1 MKMDYLLFFKMVNRL
16 ILWSFC
22 LIVLSSC
29 VVSPPKKTT
38 NICEIFYEKRS
49 WYKAAVKTEKRWG
62 SPAYVTLAFIKQ
74 ESDFQQGA
82 KPERTKLFGFIP
94 WKRKSSAY
102 GYAQALDGTWERY
115 KKEAKKTFAY
125 RRNFDD
131 SIDFIAWYNNLSH
144 KKIGIPR
151 DNARLLYLAYHE
163 GQGGYKKGS
172 YRNKPWL
179 TDVAT
184 TVQNNANRYK
194 SQFNSCK
201 NKLRN
206 PFYYLFKKA

>member
-1 MKMDYLLFFKMVNRL
+1 MEHGKD
-16 ILWSFC
+16 I
-22 LIVLSSC
+22 
-29 VVSPPKKTT
+29 
-38 NICEIFYEKRS
+38 
-49 WYKAAVKTEKRWG
+49 
-62 SPAYVTLAFIKQ
+62 
-74 ESDFQQGA
+74 
-82 KPERTKLFGFIP
+82 
-94 WKRKSSAY
+94 
-102 GYAQALDGTWERY
+102 
-115 KKEAKKTFAY
+115 KEAKKTFAY

-194 SQFNSCK
+194 SQFKSCK

-206 PFYYLFKKA
+206 PFYYLFKKV